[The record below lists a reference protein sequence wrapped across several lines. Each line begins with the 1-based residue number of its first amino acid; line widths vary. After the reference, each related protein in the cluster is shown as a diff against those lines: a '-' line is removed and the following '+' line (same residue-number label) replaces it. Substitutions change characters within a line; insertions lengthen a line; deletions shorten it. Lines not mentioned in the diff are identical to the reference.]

1 MNNMRQ
7 HLCGGVRKKQG
18 LPSRALIAVTTSFP
32 SMIIWKCAPMRPNK
46 PCSESGSLRLSGKS
60 MLKAIVV
67 SVVSRLIILG
77 LVLAAVNIYAGTQLF
92 GKDGLFLQ
100 VKTALASLNEIN
112 AAIK

>member
-1 MNNMRQ
+1 
-7 HLCGGVRKKQG
+7 
-18 LPSRALIAVTTSFP
+18 
-32 SMIIWKCAPMRPNK
+32 
-46 PCSESGSLRLSGKS
+46 

>member
-1 MNNMRQ
+1 
-7 HLCGGVRKKQG
+7 
-18 LPSRALIAVTTSFP
+18 
-32 SMIIWKCAPMRPNK
+32 
-46 PCSESGSLRLSGKS
+46 

-77 LVLAAVNIYAGTQLF
+77 LVLAAVNIYADTQLF